1 MVMLDADLHYASLA
15 RLASAI
21 RSREVSPVEVATW
34 LLDRIETLN
43 PHLGAFFHVFSGE
56 TLSSAREAERE
67 LEQGHYRGPLHGVP
81 IAIKDVIDCGPT
93 TAGSL
98 LRRDY
103 LAPEDAAVVSR
114 LKQAGAIVIG
124 KAAAFEFAFGTP
136 NWASAFPPTRNPWQP
151 DLLPGGSSSGSAV
164 AVAAGLAYGALG
176 TDTGGSIRIP
186 AFHCGVVGLQPTY
199 GLVSRRGVVPLS
211 WSKDHVGPLARSVE
225 DAAILLQA
233 CAGYD
238 SQDPGSA
245 DVAVHDYLAGLGASV
260 AGTSIGIP
268 WDFFEGSCRPEILES
283 FRLAAERMSALGAHV
298 ETAAL
303 DVTLRELSGNSY
315 VTTWAEAATYHLPD
329 LRSRADQ
336 FGPELRLH
344 LMYGATIGAAVYLQ
358 AQRFRRKLSD
368 TLTALFGRYDVL
380 MLPTTGSFPEVIP
393 DRPRPISEWMGSQP
407 PPTYAALTNM
417 ARVPSISVP
426 CGFSESGLPIGFML
440 LAPPFREAKLLHVAH
455 AYEATQSPT
464 PRHPTFGGIETT
476 LKRREAQWNS
486 LLAPGYST
494 AGLRHGQA
502 DAW

>member
-1 MVMLDADLHYASLA
+1 MVMVDADLHYMSLA
-15 RLASAI
+15 ELASAI
-21 RSREVSPVEVATW
+21 RSREISPVEVATW

-43 PHLGAFFHVFSGE
+43 PHLSVYFHVFAGDA
-56 TLSSAREAERE
+56 LSSAREAERE

-103 LAPEDAAVVSR
+103 RAPEDAVVISR

-136 NWASAFPPTRNPWQP
+136 DWTSAFPPTRNPWQL
-151 DLLPGGSSSGSAV
+151 DFLPGGSSSGSAA
-164 AVAAGLAYGALG
+164 AVTAGLAYGALG

-199 GLVSRRGVVPLS
+199 GLVSRHGVVPLS

-225 DAAILLQA
+225 DVAILLQA

-238 SQDPGSA
+238 SRDPASA
-245 DVAVHDYLAGLGASV
+245 DVAIPDYLAGLGASA
-260 AGTSIGIP
+260 AGTKIGIP
-268 WDFFEGSCRPEILES
+268 WGFFESSCQPEILEA
-283 FRLAAERMSALGAHV
+283 FRLAVERMSALGAHV

-315 VTTWAEAATYHLPD
+315 VTTWAEAAAYHMPD

-344 LMYGATIGAAVYLQ
+344 LMYGASIGAAAYLQ

-368 TLTALFGRYDVL
+368 TLMALFGKYDVL
-380 MLPTTGSFPEVIP
+380 MLPPTGSFPEVIP
-393 DRPRPISEWMGSQP
+393 DRPRPISKWMGPEP
-407 PPTYAALTNM
+407 PPTYAAVTNM

-426 CGFSESGLPIGFML
+426 CGFSKSGLPIGFMFI
-440 LAPPFREAKLLHVAH
+440 APPFHEARLLHVAH
-455 AYEATQSPT
+455 AYETAHSSKR
-464 PRHPTFGGIETT
+464 RHPTFDSGGT
-476 LKRREAQWNS
+476 
-486 LLAPGYST
+486 GGD
-494 AGLRHGQA
+494 GLRRLRERPP
-502 DAW
+502 